1 MSDDTYTV
9 ILADGQE
16 FSGDRD
22 LLEEWVRQSRVPPG
36 SRIRLDTGEV
46 VDSDSLDWIVE
57 ARKRIAPPQ
66 QIEDVENLVEKPD
79 VMAHIIPARNVPALL
94 SWYAGIFSL
103 IPCLGGPLGL
113 TAVVL
118 GIIGLR
124 LSSKPEIAVG
134 FWHALIGLILGSI
147 FGLLWL
153 AVAIYMTIG
162 AVQARSAIAGSILGG
177 G

>member
-1 MSDDTYTV
+1 MSDNNYTV

-16 FSGDRD
+16 FPCQRD
-22 LLEEWVRQSRVPPG
+22 LLEEWARDGRVPPG

-66 QIEDVENLVEKPD
+66 QIEDVENQVDKPD
-79 VMAHIIPARNVPALL
+79 VMAHVIPARNVPALL
-94 SWYAGIFSL
+94 SWYAGVFSL
-103 IPCLGGPLGL
+103 LPCLGGPLGL
-113 TAVVL
+113 TALVL

-124 LSSKPEIAVG
+124 LSHKPEIAVG
-134 FWHALIGLILGSI
+134 FWHALFGLILGSI

-153 AVAIYMTIG
+153 VVAIIVINGYY
-162 AVQARSAIAGSILGG
+162 QAQSVGP
-177 G
+177 